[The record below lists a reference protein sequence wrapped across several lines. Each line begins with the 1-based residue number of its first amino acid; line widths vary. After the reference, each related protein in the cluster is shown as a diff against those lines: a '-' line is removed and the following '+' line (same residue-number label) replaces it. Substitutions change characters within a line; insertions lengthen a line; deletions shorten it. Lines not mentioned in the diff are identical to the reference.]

1 MFNLKFFLVIFL
13 VLIYL
18 PLSKF
23 YADAPEKGTKQEQ
36 HISNWKVWK
45 KNLINTLGNSG
56 EFKKKTISKLKTI
69 KYVPKVVK
77 FDRNQPEFK
86 LTLEEYF
93 NNVTPEIVVS
103 KGIKNK
109 KLILDD
115 LNLIS
120 KKYKVDPNI
129 LIALWGIE
137 SFYGK
142 NVGDFNI
149 VNSLASLS
157 FEGRRKDFFFNQLK
171 NSLKIIE
178 ENNFSFADY
187 TGSWA
192 GAYGQTQFMPSTYVG
207 YAVDYDG
214 DGIKDLKNNTLDAIA
229 SGANYLN
236 QMGWKNTLAWGEEFK
251 SKSFKFSA
259 PKKNDCKPLSFWNE
273 RGFQNTKKYPK
284 NICLRLLK
292 PEKNIQKYF
301 LVSSNFDILLKWNRS
316 NFFALAVGKLSDDIL
331 GE

>member
-45 KNLINTLGNSG
+45 KNLINTLDNSG

-142 NVGDFNI
+142 NVGDFN
-149 VNSLASLS
+149 
-157 FEGRRKDFFFNQLK
+157 
-171 NSLKIIE
+171 
-178 ENNFSFADY
+178 
-187 TGSWA
+187 
-192 GAYGQTQFMPSTYVG
+192 
-207 YAVDYDG
+207 
-214 DGIKDLKNNTLDAIA
+214 
-229 SGANYLN
+229 
-236 QMGWKNTLAWGEEFK
+236 
-251 SKSFKFSA
+251 
-259 PKKNDCKPLSFWNE
+259 
-273 RGFQNTKKYPK
+273 
-284 NICLRLLK
+284 
-292 PEKNIQKYF
+292 
-301 LVSSNFDILLKWNRS
+301 
-316 NFFALAVGKLSDDIL
+316 
-331 GE
+331 